1 MTRRKSNVA
10 GKKEKNRKINLQ
22 GRELDLSK
30 FSGKEGSNGWILA
43 IAVMIGFSALV
54 PLPPH
59 PPPPHVFL
67 LISAPI
73 AWALLLMQA
82 TLKLSMLNRLSLV
95 IFTIPPIK

>member
-30 FSGKEGSNGWILA
+30 FSGKEGSNRWILA

-54 PLPPH
+54 PLPP
-59 PPPPHVFL
+59 PPPPACVFVNKR
-67 LISAPI
+67 P
-73 AWALLLMQA
+73 
-82 TLKLSMLNRLSLV
+82 NCVGFV
-95 IFTIPPIK
+95 IDASDTEAIDVE